1 MSKCTSTLE
10 TYVLQDLSL
19 EKCKKKKMCKFSRYK
34 INIQK
39 SDAFLYTNNGI
50 PESKKMI
57 LFKLASKRIKQ
68 LRVNLTKVENDLY
81 SENYKTLMK
90 EVEDYT
96 KKWKDILSPCIGRIN
111 IVKTSIPPKTVYRFN
126 AIPIP

>member
-1 MSKCTSTLE
+1 
-10 TYVLQDLSL
+10 
-19 EKCKKKKMCKFSRYK
+19 MCKVSRYK

-57 LFKLASKRIKQ
+57 LSKLASKRIKQ
-68 LRVNLTKVENDLY
+68 LRVKLTKVENDLY

-96 KKWKDILSPCIGRIN
+96 KKWTDILCPCIGRIN

>member
-1 MSKCTSTLE
+1 
-10 TYVLQDLSL
+10 
-19 EKCKKKKMCKFSRYK
+19 MCKVSRYK

-39 SDAFLYTNNGI
+39 CDAFLYTNNGI

-90 EVEDYT
+90 EVEDYI
-96 KKWKDILSPCIGRIN
+96 KKWKDILCPCIGRIN
-111 IVKTSIPPKTVYRFN
+111 IVKISIPHKTD
-126 AIPIP
+126 